1 MQAMNPAVI
10 PQWTIADKL
19 RKARETAGLEQGD
32 LADLIDASRS
42 TISNYE
48 SNRYT
53 KRRRRQTLR
62 MWAWACGVEP
72 TWIDPSLEGPNPGGG
87 GSIRPVSQ
95 SACTNRPLRSVAPL
109 AIDLREA
116 A

>member
-1 MQAMNPAVI
+1 MQAMNHPVI

-19 RKARETAGLEQGD
+19 RKAREFAGLDQAD
-32 LADLIDASRS
+32 LAALIESSRA

-48 SNRYT
+48 ANGYT

-72 TWIDPSLEGPNPGGG
+72 TWIDPSLDGPNPGGG
-87 GSIRPVSQ
+87 GSIRRVSM
-95 SACTNRPLRSVAPL
+95 SACTNRDDFSQAPHGFTLLR
-109 AIDLREA
+109 A